1 MAGRGDHV
9 ALAVNWRSVLV
20 VDALV
25 GVVAVV
31 AGLVAVARVNVAG
44 GALLIAGGLL
54 YVGAV
59 GRRYT
64 RWKRLRADAG
74 LDG

>member
-1 MAGRGDHV
+1 MPAHGDDV
-9 ALAVNWRSVLV
+9 ALAVNWRSVLL

-25 GVVAVV
+25 GVAAVV

-59 GRRYT
+59 GRRFA